1 MGGLRLKYYSISE
14 AAAEFRIPESTI
26 RYYEKRGLL
35 PLIERDETGRR
46 LFSEDQMTLL
56 QVVMYLKNT
65 HMPIKGIRQYVDW
78 VVQGEDTV
86 ELRLEMLMKHK
97 QAVRAEMSLMTEAL
111 KGIDVKIASYLKRSR
126 SEESKGRSKWMEKR
140 N

>member
-1 MGGLRLKYYSISE
+1 MKYYSISE